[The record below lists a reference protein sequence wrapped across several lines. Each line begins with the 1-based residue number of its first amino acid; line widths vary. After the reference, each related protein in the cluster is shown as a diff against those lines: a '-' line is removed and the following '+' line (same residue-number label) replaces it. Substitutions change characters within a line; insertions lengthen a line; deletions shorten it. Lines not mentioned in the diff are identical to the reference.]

1 MISHRAWKK
10 LSAGLP
16 LLVFLTGGS
25 LFLAKFVQGRVEAK
39 DSKLQSRSEREF
51 SIEEEHKRMMA
62 KLDPENA
69 YKVVRIH
76 RPEDD

>member
-25 LFLAKFVQGRVEAK
+25 LFLAKVNNMIESPCPQGLAEQVCA
-39 DSKLQSRSEREF
+39 LFPWIERLTTF
-51 SIEEEHKRMMA
+51 Q
-62 KLDPENA
+62 DPS
-69 YKVVRIH
+69 YV
-76 RPEDD
+76 